1 MRAVLITGASSGIG
15 LATAEYLAQKG
26 FQVFGTTRS
35 LEKRITIVQS
45 TQQQYGDR
53 LQWVEMDVTK
63 DVSVERAVREVLA
76 KAGSIDSL
84 VCNAGIGL
92 YGSIEETPMDKV
104 FYQFDTNVFGY
115 LRTLKAVLPG
125 MRERRSGR
133 IVLISSM
140 AGILAIPY
148 QVHYSAT
155 KYSIE
160 ALTEGLRQELRSFN
174 IKISAVRPGDIA
186 TEFNDATLFT
196 LPENSPYAKWS
207 DPCWKTIVKN
217 MAEAPKPILVARVI
231 YRILQKKN
239 PKAFYSAANF
249 LTGLTP
255 ILTPWMSSQVKEK
268 VVRMFYGIDSGG
280 APQK

>member
-1 MRAVLITGASSGIG
+1 MRTVLITGASSGIG

-35 LEKRITIVQS
+35 LEKRAAVVQAA
-45 TQQQYGDR
+45 QRHCGDR
-53 LQWVEMDVTK
+53 LHWVEMDVTK
-63 DVSVERAVREVLA
+63 DVSVERAVKQVVT
-76 KAGSIDSL
+76 KARSIDVL
-84 VCNAGIGL
+84 VCNAGIGI
-92 YGSIEETPMDKV
+92 YGSIEETPMDKAL
-104 FYQFDTNVFGY
+104 YQFDTNVFGY
-115 LRTLKAVLPG
+115 LRSLRAVLPG

-155 KYSIE
+155 KYAVE
-160 ALTEGLRQELRSFN
+160 ALTEGLRQELRGFN
-174 IKISAVRPGDIA
+174 IKVSAVRPGDIA
-186 TEFNDATLFT
+186 TEFNDATLLT

-207 DPCWKTIVKN
+207 EPCWKTMDKN
-217 MAEAPKPILVARVI
+217 MVAAPKPILVAKVI

-239 PKAFYSAANF
+239 PKAFYTAADF

-255 ILTPWMSSQVKEK
+255 ILTPLMSSQLKEK
-268 VVRMFYGIDSGG
+268 VVRMFYGINS
-280 APQK
+280 K